1 MRPFLYESWCD
12 VPTGRVKF
20 FDEKKGFGFIAGD
33 DGAQVFFSGSALP
46 VGSRVKA
53 GTRVEFSVADTRR
66 GPQALTVAPKAKV
79 ESLARKNRRKP
90 EEMVAIIEDLIK
102 ILDKSSNQLRHG
114 RYPDGG
120 RRIASALRRLA
131 DDFDA

>member
-1 MRPFLYESWCD
+1 M
-12 VPTGRVKF
+12 
-20 FDEKKGFGFIAGD
+20 
-33 DGAQVFFSGSALP
+33 
-46 VGSRVKA
+46 
-53 GTRVEFSVADTRR
+53 
-66 GPQALTVAPKAKV
+66 APKAKV